1 MTTSLGKYCCSISQC
16 FAQVICTVT
25 EVKYKQRGTVFI
37 AGPGPGRGRG
47 RGLGLGLGPGHGP
60 GPGHTMKTTLR
71 QQKAARRE
79 LSLALSLP
87 LFPSF
92 VMSN

>member
-25 EVKYKQRGTVFI
+25 EVKHKQRGTVFI
-37 AGPGPGRGRG
+37 AGR
-47 RGLGLGLGPGHGP
+47 GLGLGPGP
-60 GPGHTMKTTLR
+60 GAGHTMKTTLR

-79 LSLALSLP
+79 LSLSLSRTVVR
-87 LFPSF
+87 S
-92 VMSN
+92 